1 MEGLLQVVVVTL
13 DGIGCYEFVGL
24 GLKVIVVSDK
34 GHYVIPYRGSVSQC
48 SLRIIP
54 NMARIIEVVNK
65 SIELP
70 IEILGF
76 LLQGYIV
83 TIGGRPISGVE

>member
-1 MEGLLQVVVVTL
+1 MESLLQVVIVTL
-13 DGIGCYEFVGL
+13 DGIGCNELVGL
-24 GLKVIVVSDK
+24 GLNVIVVPDK
-34 GHYVIPYRGSVSQC
+34 GHYVVPYRGSVSQC

-54 NMARIIEVVNK
+54 NMARIIEVINK
-65 SIELP
+65 FIELP
-70 IEILGF
+70 VEILGF